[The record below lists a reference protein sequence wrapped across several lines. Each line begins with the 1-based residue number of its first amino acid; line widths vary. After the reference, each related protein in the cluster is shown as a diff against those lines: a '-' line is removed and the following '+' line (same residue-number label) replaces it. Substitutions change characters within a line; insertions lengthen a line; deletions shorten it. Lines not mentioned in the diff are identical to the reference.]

1 MEEIFNGCTKKLN
14 ITRKR
19 FTPEGDLQDDTKMLT
34 INVKPGWKKGTKITF
49 PCEGDEAPDVV
60 PADIIFVL
68 TEKKH
73 PTLTREGANLIQI
86 TTISLVDALT
96 DCYIEVKTLDGR
108 QLSLPCPEVVAPG
121 YEKVIPNE
129 GMPISKKP
137 GSRGDLIIRFLI
149 KFPTFISDTKKVK
162 LREILAA
169 PAQKLRLP
177 PKPKVVVKKE
187 ED

>member
-1 MEEIFNGCTKKLN
+1 
-14 ITRKR
+14 
-19 FTPEGDLQDDTKMLT
+19 MLT

-60 PADIIFVL
+60 PADIVFVL

-73 PTLTREGANLIQI
+73 DTLTREGANLIQV
-86 TTISLVDALT
+86 TTITLVDALT
-96 DCYIEVKTLDGR
+96 NCYIEVKTLDGR

-121 YEKVIPNE
+121 YEKVIPSE

-137 GSRGDLIIRFLI
+137 GTRGDLIIRFLI

-177 PKPKVVVKKE
+177 PKPKVVAKKE
-187 ED
+187 EE